1 MNSLNDIFISENIHN
16 LFNGNKLNVEFI
28 KKQLKTD
35 IKLEDEILNAFLKYH
50 NIRISKYGIIENMN
64 TFLKFVF
71 REELKK
77 IEKNDLNVY
86 LIDKVI
92 NIDYINTINTLYKLL
107 SNSFVSICDVVNCF
121 KLDDGIWVVNMY
133 HLIELIKF
141 SNKSKN
147 IPNNLISLLEDNNII
162 IKYTDNNYIITDELY
177 DILKFNKY
185 ELDDQIKQLQELDKH
200 VMEINKISTE
210 LLNKLEKLYQIETSN
225 ISKSN
230 NEKEVDKS
238 GNENKNEIL
247 TIKQLETNKEIDKS
261 ENKNETVEEVDKSG
275 NETLQQLQPTV
286 EEYLKQYENEFI
298 TTSGATNECLVLT
311 KLTKHINNYL
321 KLNNIN
327 KTVSSQKVKK
337 IISNSIEKV
346 ENKFK
351 ISDINLFYEI
361 LVHEFNNK

>member
-1 MNSLNDIFISENIHN
+1 MNSLNDIFISENINN

-28 KKQLKTD
+28 KQQYKNKTLQ
-35 IKLEDEILNAFLKYH
+35 KLEDEILNAFLKYH
-50 NIRISKYGIIENMN
+50 DIRISKYGIIENMN

-92 NIDYINTINTLYKLL
+92 NIDYINTINTLFKLL
-107 SNSFVSICDVVNCF
+107 STSFTSICDVANCF
-121 KLDDGIWVVNMY
+121 KLNDGIWVVNMY

-162 IKYTDNNYIITDELY
+162 IKYTDNDYIITDELY

-210 LLNKLEKLYQIETSN
+210 LLNKLEKLYQIETDKLGN
-225 ISKSN
+225 KNENEVYKS
-230 NEKEVDKS
+230 
-238 GNENKNEIL
+238 ENKNE
-247 TIKQLETNKEIDKS
+247 TKQLETNKEIDKS
-261 ENKNETVEEVDKSG
+261 GNENKNETVEEVK
-275 NETLQQLQPTV
+275 NNNKTI
-286 EEYLKQYENEFI
+286 EEYLKQYEKEFL

-321 KLNNIN
+321 KLNNTN

-361 LVHEFNNK
+361 LVHEFDNK

>member
-28 KKQLKTD
+28 KQQYKNKTLQ
-35 IKLEDEILNAFLKYH
+35 KLEDEILNAFLKYH
-50 NIRISKYGIIENMN
+50 DIRISKYGIIENMN

-77 IEKNDLNVY
+77 IEKNDLNIY

-92 NIDYINTINTLYKLL
+92 NTDYINTINTLFKLL
-107 SNSFVSICDVVNCF
+107 STSFTSICDVVNCF
-121 KLDDGIWVVNMY
+121 KLEDGIWVVNMY

-162 IKYTDNNYIITDELY
+162 IKYTNNDYIITDELY

-200 VMEINKISTE
+200 IIEISKISTE
-210 LLNKLEKLYQIETSN
+210 LLNKLEKLYQIQTSN

-230 NEKEVDKS
+230 NEKENKKEIE
-238 GNENKNEIL
+238 NETNN
-247 TIKQLETNKEIDKS
+247 ETNKEI
-261 ENKNETVEEVDKSG
+261 NKSG
-275 NETLQQLQPTV
+275 NETLPKLPPKQTI
-286 EEYLKQYENEFI
+286 EEYLKQYEKEFI
-298 TTSGATNECLVLT
+298 ITSGAINECLVLT
-311 KLTKHINNYL
+311 KLIKHINNYL
-321 KLNNIN
+321 KLNNTTITSGAT

-361 LVHEFNNK
+361 LVHEFDNK

>member
-1 MNSLNDIFISENIHN
+1 MNSLNDIFISENINN

-35 IKLEDEILNAFLKYH
+35 KDEILNAFLKYH
-50 NIRISKYGIIENMN
+50 DIHISKYGTIENMN

-92 NIDYINTINTLYKLL
+92 NIDYINTINTLFKLL
-107 SNSFVSICDVVNCF
+107 STSFTGISDMLNCF
-121 KLDDGIWVVNMY
+121 KLEDGIWFVNMY
-133 HLIELIKF
+133 HLIELITF
-141 SNKSKN
+141 TNKISPKD
-147 IPNNLISLLEDNNII
+147 LIKLLEDNNII
-162 IKYTDNNYIITDELY
+162 IKYTDNDYIITNELY

-200 VMEINKISTE
+200 IIETKKLSTE
-210 LLNKLEKLYQIETSN
+210 LLNKLEKLYQIQTSN
-225 ISKSN
+225 IGKLGN
-230 NEKEVDKS
+230 KNKNEVDKLENEQLPAKQPNNEIK
-238 GNENKNEIL
+238 NENGNK
-247 TIKQLETNKEIDKS
+247 TI
-261 ENKNETVEEVDKSG
+261 
-275 NETLQQLQPTV
+275 
-286 EEYLKQYENEFI
+286 EEYLKQYEKEFMI
-298 TTSGATNECLVLT
+298 TSGTTNECLVLT

-361 LVHEFNNK
+361 LVHEFDNK

>member
-1 MNSLNDIFISENIHN
+1 MNSLNDIFISENINN

-35 IKLEDEILNAFLKYH
+35 KDDILNAFLKYH
-50 NIRISKYGIIENMN
+50 DIHISKYGIIENMN

-92 NIDYINTINTLYKLL
+92 NIDYINTINTLFKLL
-107 SNSFVSICDVVNCF
+107 STSFTGISDMLNCF
-121 KLDDGIWVVNMY
+121 KLEDGIWFVNMY
-133 HLIELIKF
+133 HLIELITF
-141 SNKSKN
+141 TNKISPKD
-147 IPNNLISLLEDNNII
+147 LIKLLEDNNII
-162 IKYTDNNYIITDELY
+162 IKYTDNDYIITNELY

-200 VMEINKISTE
+200 IIETKKLSTE
-210 LLNKLEKLYQIETSN
+210 LLDKLEKLYQIQTSN
-225 ISKSN
+225 IGKL
-230 NEKEVDKS
+230 
-238 GNENKNEIL
+238 GNK
-247 TIKQLETNKEIDKS
+247 
-261 ENKNETVEEVDKSG
+261 NKNETLE
-275 NETLQQLQPTV
+275 NETLENEQLPAKQPNNEIKNENDNKTI
-286 EEYLKQYENEFI
+286 EEYLKQYEKEFMI
-298 TTSGATNECLVLT
+298 TSGATNECLVLT

-361 LVHEFNNK
+361 LVHEFDNK

>member
-28 KKQLKTD
+28 KQQYKNKTLQ
-35 IKLEDEILNAFLKYH
+35 KLEDEILNAFLKH
-50 NIRISKYGIIENMN
+50 HDIRISKYGIIENMN

-77 IEKNDLNVY
+77 IEKNDLNIY

-92 NIDYINTINTLYKLL
+92 NTDYINTINTLYKLL
-107 SNSFVSICDVVNCF
+107 STSFTSICDVVNCF
-121 KLDDGIWVVNMY
+121 KLEDGIWVVNMY

-200 VMEINKISTE
+200 IIEISKISTE
-210 LLNKLEKLYQIETSN
+210 LLNEFEKLYQIQTSN

-230 NEKEVDKS
+230 NE
-238 GNENKNEIL
+238 NENKKEIEN
-247 TIKQLETNKEIDKS
+247 ETN
-261 ENKNETVEEVDKSG
+261 NETVEEINKSG
-275 NETLQQLQPTV
+275 NETLPKLPPKQTI
-286 EEYLKQYENEFI
+286 EEYLKQYEKEFI
-298 TTSGATNECLVLT
+298 ITSGATNEYLVLT
-311 KLTKHINNYL
+311 KLIKHINNYL
-321 KLNNIN
+321 KLNNTTITSGAT

-361 LVHEFNNK
+361 LVHEFDNK

>member
-28 KKQLKTD
+28 KQQYKSKTD

-50 NIRISKYGIIENMN
+50 DIRISKYGIIENIN

-77 IEKNDLNVY
+77 IEKNDLNIY

-92 NIDYINTINTLYKLL
+92 NIDYINTINTLFKLL
-107 SNSFVSICDVVNCF
+107 SNSFISICDVANCF
-121 KLDDGIWVVNMY
+121 KLGDGIWVVNMY

-162 IKYTDNNYIITDELY
+162 IKYTDNDYIITDELY

-200 VMEINKISTE
+200 IIETKKLSTE
-210 LLNKLEKLYQIETSN
+210 LLDKLEKLYQIETSN
-225 ISKSN
+225 IGCFAGDCKSN
-230 NEKEVDKS
+230 NEKENKKEIE
-238 GNENKNEIL
+238 NETLEN
-247 TIKQLETNKEIDKS
+247 ETNKEIDKS
-261 ENKNETVEEVDKSG
+261 LPAE
-275 NETLQQLQPTV
+275 QPKQTI
-286 EEYLKQYENEFI
+286 EEYLKQYEKEFI
-298 TTSGATNECLVLT
+298 TNECLVLT

-321 KLNNIN
+321 KLNNTTITSKAT

-361 LVHEFNNK
+361 LVHEFDNK

>member
-1 MNSLNDIFISENIHN
+1 MNSLNDIFISENINN

-28 KKQLKTD
+28 KNKTN

-92 NIDYINTINTLYKLL
+92 NVDYINTINTLYKLL
-107 SNSFVSICDVVNCF
+107 STSFTGISDMLNCF
-121 KLDDGIWVVNMY
+121 KLEDGIWFVNMY
-133 HLIELIKF
+133 HLIELITF
-141 SNKSKN
+141 TNKISPKD
-147 IPNNLISLLEDNNII
+147 LIKLLEDNNII
-162 IKYTDNNYIITDELY
+162 IKYTDNDYIITNELY

-200 VMEINKISTE
+200 IIEINKISTE
-210 LLNKLEKLYQIETSN
+210 LLNKLEKLYQIQTNKLEVKT
-225 ISKSN
+225 N
-230 NEKEVDKS
+230 NE
-238 GNENKNEIL
+238 N
-247 TIKQLETNKEIDKS
+247 ETNKEVDN
-261 ENKNETVEEVDKSG
+261 ENETNNK
-275 NETLQQLQPTV
+275 TI
-286 EEYLKQYENEFI
+286 EEYLKQYEKEFI

-321 KLNNIN
+321 KLNNTTITSGAT

-361 LVHEFNNK
+361 LVHEFDNK

>member
-1 MNSLNDIFISENIHN
+1 MNSLNDIFISENINN

-28 KKQLKTD
+28 KQQFKTD
-35 IKLEDEILNAFLKYH
+35 KDEILNAFLKYH

-92 NIDYINTINTLYKLL
+92 NTDYINTINTLYKLL
-107 SNSFVSICDVVNCF
+107 SNSFTSICDVANCF

-210 LLNKLEKLYQIETSN
+210 LLNKLEKLYKIQTE
-225 ISKSN
+225 N
-230 NEKEVDKS
+230 NKV
-238 GNENKNEIL
+238 
-247 TIKQLETNKEIDKS
+247 
-261 ENKNETVEEVDKSG
+261 ENKNETVEEVKNEQLETIEETKIENENEVKS
-275 NETLQQLQPTV
+275 LPVKQPNNKTI
-286 EEYLKQYENEFI
+286 EEYLKQYEKEFMI
-298 TTSGATNECLVLT
+298 TSGATNECLVLT

-321 KLNNIN
+321 KLNNTTITSGAT

-361 LVHEFNNK
+361 LVHEFDNK

>member
-28 KKQLKTD
+28 KQQLKTD
-35 IKLEDEILNAFLKYH
+35 DKYPVKLEDEILNAFLKYH

-77 IEKNDLNVY
+77 IEKNDLNIY

-107 SNSFVSICDVVNCF
+107 SNSFTSICDVANCF
-121 KLDDGIWVVNMY
+121 KLEDSIWVVNMY

-162 IKYTDNNYIITDELY
+162 IKYTNNDYIITDELY

-200 VMEINKISTE
+200 VMEISKISTE
-210 LLNKLEKLYQIETSN
+210 LLNKLEKLYQIQTSN
-225 ISKSN
+225 IGKSN
-230 NEKEVDKS
+230 NESDKS
-238 GNENKNEIL
+238 ENKNETL
-247 TIKQLETNKEIDKS
+247 ENETNKEIDKS
-261 ENKNETVEEVDKSG
+261 LTPK
-275 NETLQQLQPTV
+275 QPKQTI
-286 EEYLKQYENEFI
+286 EEYLKQYEKEFI
-298 TTSGATNECLVLT
+298 TNEYLVLT

-321 KLNNIN
+321 KLNNTTITSGAT
-327 KTVSSQKVKK
+327 KTVSSQKIKK

-361 LVHEFNNK
+361 LVHEFDNK

>member
-1 MNSLNDIFISENIHN
+1 

-28 KKQLKTD
+28 KKQLKT
-35 IKLEDEILNAFLKYH
+35 EDDILNAFLKYH
-50 NIRISKYGIIENMN
+50 DIHISKYGIIENMN

-77 IEKNDLNVY
+77 IEKNDLNIY

-92 NIDYINTINTLYKLL
+92 NADYINTINTLFKLL
-107 SNSFVSICDVVNCF
+107 STSFTGISDMLNCF
-121 KLDDGIWVVNMY
+121 KLEDGIWFVNMY
-133 HLIELIKF
+133 HLIELITF
-141 SNKSKN
+141 TNKISPKD
-147 IPNNLISLLEDNNII
+147 LIKLLEDNNII
-162 IKYTDNNYIITDELY
+162 IKYTDNNYIITNELY

-210 LLNKLEKLYQIETSN
+210 LLNKLEKLYQIETDKLK
-225 ISKSN
+225 IKTN
-230 NEKEVDKS
+230 N
-238 GNENKNEIL
+238 
-247 TIKQLETNKEIDKS
+247 EIDKS
-261 ENKNETVEEVDKSG
+261 ENKNETLE
-275 NETLQQLQPTV
+275 NETNNKTI
-286 EEYLKQYENEFI
+286 EGYLKQYEKEF
-298 TTSGATNECLVLT
+298 TTDEYLVLA

-321 KLNNIN
+321 KFNNTN
-327 KTVSSQKVKK
+327 KTVSSQKIKK

-361 LVHEFNNK
+361 LVHEFDNK

>member
-1 MNSLNDIFISENIHN
+1 MNSLNNIFISENINN
-16 LFNGNKLNVEFI
+16 LFNSNKLNVEFI

-35 IKLEDEILNAFLKYH
+35 IKLEDDILNAFLKYH

-77 IEKNDLNVY
+77 IEKNDLNIY

-107 SNSFVSICDVVNCF
+107 STSFTGISDMLNCF
-121 KLDDGIWVVNMY
+121 KLEDDIWFVNMY
-133 HLIELIKF
+133 HLIELITF
-141 SNKSKN
+141 TNKISPKD
-147 IPNNLISLLEDNNII
+147 LIKLLEDNNII
-162 IKYTDNNYIITDELY
+162 IKYTDNDYIITNELY

-200 VMEINKISTE
+200 IVETKKLSTE
-210 LLNKLEKLYQIETSN
+210 LLNKLEKLYQIQTSN
-225 ISKSN
+225 IDKSN
-230 NEKEVDKS
+230 NE
-238 GNENKNEIL
+238 NEQL
-247 TIKQLETNKEIDKS
+247 PAKQPNNETNKEV
-261 ENKNETVEEVDKSG
+261 KNETLE
-275 NETLQQLQPTV
+275 NETKTI
-286 EEYLKQYENEFI
+286 EGYLKQYENEFVV
-298 TTSGATNECLVLT
+298 GDCLILS

-361 LVHEFNNK
+361 LVHEFDNK

>member
-28 KKQLKTD
+28 KQQYKNKTLQ
-35 IKLEDEILNAFLKYH
+35 KLEDEILNAFLKYH

-77 IEKNDLNVY
+77 IEKNDLNIY

-92 NIDYINTINTLYKLL
+92 NIDYINTINTLFKLL
-107 SNSFVSICDVVNCF
+107 SNSFVSICDVANCF
-121 KLDDGIWVVNMY
+121 KLNDCIWVVNMY

-162 IKYTDNNYIITDELY
+162 IKYTDNDYIITDELY

-210 LLNKLEKLYQIETSN
+210 LLNKLEKLYQIETDKLK
-225 ISKSN
+225 IETN
-230 NEKEVDKS
+230 NEVDKS
-238 GNENKNEIL
+238 GSETLENDKSGS
-247 TIKQLETNKEIDKS
+247 ETNKEIDKS
-261 ENKNETVEEVDKSG
+261 GNENKNETVEEVDKSE
-275 NETLQQLQPTV
+275 NKNNNKTI
-286 EEYLKQYENEFI
+286 EEYLKQYEKEF
-298 TTSGATNECLVLT
+298 TTDEATNKYLVLT

-361 LVHEFNNK
+361 LVHEFDNK

>member
-28 KKQLKTD
+28 KQQYKNKTD

-50 NIRISKYGIIENMN
+50 DIRISKYGIIENMN

-92 NIDYINTINTLYKLL
+92 NIDYINTINTLFKLL
-107 SNSFVSICDVVNCF
+107 STSFTGISDMLNCF
-121 KLDDGIWVVNMY
+121 KLEDGIWFVNMY
-133 HLIELIKF
+133 HLIELITF
-141 SNKSKN
+141 TNKISPKD
-147 IPNNLISLLEDNNII
+147 LIKLLEDNNII
-162 IKYTDNNYIITDELY
+162 IKYTDNNYIITNELY

-200 VMEINKISTE
+200 IIEINKISTE
-210 LLNKLEKLYQIETSN
+210 LLNKLEKLYQIET
-225 ISKSN
+225 
-230 NEKEVDKS
+230 DKL
-238 GNENKNEIL
+238 KI
-247 TIKQLETNKEIDKS
+247 
-261 ENKNETVEEVDKSG
+261 ENKNETVEKVDKSG
-275 NETLQQLQPTV
+275 DKNEQLETIEETKIENENEVKSLPVKQQTI
-286 EEYLKQYENEFI
+286 EEYLKQYEKEFI
-298 TTSGATNECLVLT
+298 TNECLVLT

-321 KLNNIN
+321 KLNNTTITN
-327 KTVSSQKVKK
+327 GATKTVSSQKVKK

-361 LVHEFNNK
+361 LVHEFDNK